1 MYITHNNQTYA
12 NVRVY
17 STSGSV
23 RFTGDSLSGVTELT
37 GPVTVY
43 ADNDFELR
51 VYTPGNF
58 LRQEITDG
66 SWLLTNIPLPEPQP
80 VVVTP
85 AEYDLTVSTANAV
98 RLLMAGKQPTTAD
111 EIIMCSA
118 LYPEWE
124 AGVHKTDEI
133 FLLDGD
139 PWKVLAAYDNATHPD
154 IAPGET
160 AWATFNIP
168 YHGTTRQTAHG
179 SSPTTRQTFTRS
191 ASGACLAASITSV
204 SAARISARRNIRLT
218 GKNRNNSR
226 PRARKENTW
235 TPRPSS
241 LPSSAPCS
249 ARPR

>member
-23 RFTGDSLSGVTELT
+23 RFTGDSLSELSELT
-37 GPVTVY
+37 GAITVF
-43 ADNDFELR
+43 ADNGFAMQSFA
-51 VYTPGNF
+51 PGDF

-66 SWLLTNIPLPEPQP
+66 SWLLTNIPLPTPQP
-80 VVVTP
+80 VVATP
-85 AEYDLTVSTANAV
+85 VAYDLNTSTAFAV
-98 RLLMAGKQPTTAD
+98 KLLMSEKKPETAD
-111 EIIMCSA
+111 EIIKCSA

-139 PWKVLAAYDNATHPD
+139 PWKVRAAYDNAKHPD

-168 YHGTTRQTAHG
+168 YHGTTRQTARAWVKPNNATDIYKVG
-179 SSPTTRQTFTRS
+179 EWCVFGGKYYVSKRGTDFSPTEYPADWEEQ
-191 ASGACLAASITSV
+191 
-204 SAARISARRNIRLT
+204 
-218 GKNRNNSR
+218 
-226 PRARKENTW
+226 E
-235 TPRPSS
+235 
-241 LPSSAPCS
+241 
-249 ARPR
+249 

>member
-23 RFTGDSLSGVTELT
+23 RFTGASLSGVTELT

-66 SWLLTNIPLPEPQP
+66 SWLLTNTPLPTPQP
-80 VVVTP
+80 VTVQPVT
-85 AEYDLTVSTANAV
+85 YDLTVSTANAV
-98 RLLMAGKQPTTAD
+98 RLLMAGKQPEMAD
-111 EIIMCSA
+111 EVIMCSA

-168 YHGTTRQTAHG
+168 YHGTTRQTARAWVKPNNATDIYKVG
-179 SSPTTRQTFTRS
+179 EWCVFGGKYYVSKRGTDFSPTEYPADWEEQ
-191 ASGACLAASITSV
+191 
-204 SAARISARRNIRLT
+204 
-218 GKNRNNSR
+218 
-226 PRARKENTW
+226 E
-235 TPRPSS
+235 
-241 LPSSAPCS
+241 
-249 ARPR
+249 

>member
-1 MYITHNNQTYA
+1 MYITHNEQTYA

-23 RFTGDSLSGVTELT
+23 RFTGNSLSGLTELT
-37 GPVTVY
+37 GPVGVF
-43 ADNDFELR
+43 ADNGFQMQT
-51 VYTPGNF
+51 YTPTDY

-66 SWLLTNIPLPEPQP
+66 SWLLTNTPVPTPQP
-80 VVVTP
+80 VTVQPVT
-85 AEYDLTVSTANAV
+85 YDLTVSTANAV
-98 RLLMAGKQPTTAD
+98 RLLMAGKQPETAE

-168 YHGTTRQTAHG
+168 YHGTTRQTARAWVKPNNATDLYKVG
-179 SSPTTRQTFTRS
+179 EWCVFGGKYYVSKRGTDFSPTEYPADWEEQ
-191 ASGACLAASITSV
+191 
-204 SAARISARRNIRLT
+204 
-218 GKNRNNSR
+218 
-226 PRARKENTW
+226 E
-235 TPRPSS
+235 
-241 LPSSAPCS
+241 
-249 ARPR
+249 

>member
-1 MYITHNNQTYA
+1 MYITHNNQIYA

-23 RFTGDSLSGVTELT
+23 RFTGDSLSGATELA

-80 VVVTP
+80 VVATP
-85 AEYDLTVSTANAV
+85 AEYGLTVSTANAV

-118 LYPEWE
+118 LWDEWE
-124 AGVHKTDEI
+124 PGKHTVDEI
-133 FLLDGD
+133 FTVGGD
-139 PWKVLAAYDNATHPD
+139 PWKVYQSYDNAVYPD

-168 YHGTTRQTAHG
+168 YHGTTRQTARAWVKPNNATDIYKVG
-179 SSPTTRQTFTRS
+179 EWCVFGGKYYVSKRGTDFSPTEYPADWEEQ
-191 ASGACLAASITSV
+191 
-204 SAARISARRNIRLT
+204 
-218 GKNRNNSR
+218 
-226 PRARKENTW
+226 E
-235 TPRPSS
+235 
-241 LPSSAPCS
+241 
-249 ARPR
+249 

>member
-23 RFTGDSLSGVTELT
+23 RFVGESLSGVTELT
-37 GPVTVY
+37 GEISVY
-43 ADNDFELR
+43 ADNGFEMQT
-51 VYTPGNF
+51 YTPGDF
-58 LRQEITDG
+58 LRQEIQDG
-66 SWLLTNIPLPEPQP
+66 NWLLTNTPVPTPQP
-80 VVVTP
+80 VTVQPVT
-85 AEYDLTVSTANAV
+85 YDLTVSTANAV

-168 YHGTTRQTAHG
+168 YHGTTRQTARAWVKPNNATDIYKVG
-179 SSPTTRQTFTRS
+179 EWCVFGGKYYVSKRGTDFSPTEYPADWEEQ
-191 ASGACLAASITSV
+191 
-204 SAARISARRNIRLT
+204 
-218 GKNRNNSR
+218 
-226 PRARKENTW
+226 E
-235 TPRPSS
+235 
-241 LPSSAPCS
+241 
-249 ARPR
+249 